1 MEFRF
6 KMKYFLSTCV
16 LLFVVISIFSYL
28 KYSYDILPYLNP
40 GTPHCYM
47 DLVNFIY
54 YDSTFFGFFMLFPIF
69 LEEIL
74 ERREIY
80 SESMIVRHKSFKEIF
95 GREIKNIFLKNCVYM
110 LIIIVS
116 IFSVIKLLGESPN
129 IINWNVEESFFV
141 KSGNPSTNNLGLTV
155 TLFFTAI
162 FLINFLVSFITKL
175 GHFYNRNFYQGFV
188 YCFIMMV
195 LDILGLNFFKKMIFP
210 VVGFSKG
217 FVVSITSQFII
228 LLLIILLTKLFERKG
243 KERYLDNI
251 IKFKNMD

>member
-6 KMKYFLSTCV
+6 KMKYFLSTCI
-16 LLFVVISIFSYL
+16 LLFVVIFILSYL
-28 KYSYDILPYLNP
+28 KYTTMILPYSNP

-54 YDSTFFGFFMLFPIF
+54 NESTFFGFFMLFPIF

-74 ERREIY
+74 ERRELY

-95 GREIKNIFLKNCVYM
+95 GREIKNIFLKNCAYM
-110 LIIIVS
+110 LIIIIS
-116 IFSVIKLLGESPN
+116 IFSVVKLLGESPS
-129 IINWNVEESFFV
+129 IINWNVEESFFL
-141 KSGNPSTNNLGLTV
+141 KSGGQSTNNLGLTV

-195 LDILGLNFFKKMIFP
+195 LDVLGLNFLKKLNFP

-217 FVVSITSQFII
+217 FAVSIISQFII

-251 IKFKNMD
+251 IKDKNMD

>member
-1 MEFRF
+1 
-6 KMKYFLSTCV
+6 MKYFLSICV
-16 LLFVVISIFSYL
+16 LLFVVISISSYL
-28 KYSYDILPYLNP
+28 KYSYDILPFSNP
-40 GTPHCYM
+40 GTPSCIM

-54 YDSTFFGFFMLFPIF
+54 NESTFFGFFMLFPIF

-74 ERREIY
+74 ERRELY
-80 SESMIVRHKSFKEIF
+80 SESMIIRHKSFKEIF
-95 GREIKNIFLKNCVYM
+95 GREIKNILLKNCAYM
-110 LIIIVS
+110 LIIIIS
-116 IFSVIKLLGESPN
+116 IFLVVKLLGESSN

-210 VVGFSKG
+210 VVGLSKG
-217 FVVSITSQFII
+217 FVVSITSQII
-228 LLLIILLTKLFERKG
+228 LLLLIIIVTKVFERKG
-243 KERYLDNI
+243 KERYLNNI
-251 IKFKNMD
+251 IKDKNMD

>member
-1 MEFRF
+1 
-6 KMKYFLSTCV
+6 MKYFLSTCV

-40 GTPHCYM
+40 GTSHCFM

-54 YDSTFFGFFMLFPIF
+54 NESTFFGFFMLFPIF

-74 ERREIY
+74 ERRELY

-110 LIIIVS
+110 LIIIIS
-116 IFSVIKLLGESPN
+116 IFSVVKLLGESPN

-155 TLFFTAI
+155 ILFFTGI

-175 GHFYNRNFYQGFV
+175 GYFYNRNFYQGFV

-195 LDILGLNFFKKMIFP
+195 IDVLGLNFLKKMIFP

-217 FVVSITSQFII
+217 FVVSIISQLIL
-228 LLLIILLTKLFERKG
+228 LLLIIVVTKLFERKG